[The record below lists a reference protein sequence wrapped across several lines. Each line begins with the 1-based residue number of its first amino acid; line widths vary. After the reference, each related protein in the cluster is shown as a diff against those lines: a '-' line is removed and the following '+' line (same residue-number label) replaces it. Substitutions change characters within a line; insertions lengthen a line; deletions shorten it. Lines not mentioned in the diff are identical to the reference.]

1 MSKEFLRL
9 GYMSN
14 IPYNRSQSDFHYHD
28 GGCYLSLYCCQFQN
42 YGTKMKEKKKFQLEL
57 GLRCL
62 ERCIFVEVLE
72 VE

>member
-1 MSKEFLRL
+1 
-9 GYMSN
+9 
-14 IPYNRSQSDFHYHD
+14 
-28 GGCYLSLYCCQFQN
+28 
-42 YGTKMKEKKKFQLEL
+42 MKEKKKFQLEL